1 MGTELRCPVC
11 RDVLRVGERDDG
23 AESMCCLTCD
33 LRAPRH
39 TAELLAA
46 DRAELVRLRN
56 GFAEGATPLNRA
68 MKDLAED
75 LRERARA
82 AERAAG
88 VADDGF
94 DVSGRDNFRERATT
108 FRVAARLV
116 EQLVAGEEPRKAAG
130 HG

>member
-1 MGTELRCPVC
+1 MADQLRCPVC
-11 RDVLRVGERDDG
+11 RDLMRESG
-23 AESMCCLTCD
+23 AEQLLACLTCD
-33 LRAPRH
+33 LHAPPH
-39 TAELLAA
+39 VAQLLAA

-56 GFAEGATPLNRA
+56 GFAEGVTPLNRA
-68 MKDLAED
+68 LADLAED

-94 DVSGRDNFRERATT
+94 DVQGRDGFRERATT

-116 EQLVAGEEPRKAAG
+116 EQLVAGEPPRKAAG